1 MLTLFVELD
10 YHLYAFVCCTHPASP
25 IDDQAAG
32 KFLNR
37 FISPAYAPSFKCDVP
52 GHCTLRECLVPA
64 SSVSEQ
70 GCYVCLHTDCL

>member
-32 KFLNR
+32 KFILNR
-37 FISPAYAPSFKCDVP
+37 FI
-52 GHCTLRECLVPA
+52 
-64 SSVSEQ
+64 
-70 GCYVCLHTDCL
+70 